1 MNRYERSTTSSTFTG
16 RSRVSNYRQVWLVF
30 APTCLS
36 ITLSTLSSCS
46 TTATLA
52 TVSLIAATIFP
63 GPGIAIT
70 IADRYRSG
78 SYVTITN
85 AISLFDSS
93 CTYYSSS
100 IQQTNQRNFVFP
112 PPKPTRIDQS
122 GIDRCNVMCNERRKR
137 ENSYMY
143 GKEKKRNCSFIS
155 T

>member
-1 MNRYERSTTSSTFTG
+1 MNRYERSTTSSTFAG

-36 ITLSTLSSCS
+36 ITLSALSSCS

-93 CTYYSSS
+93 CTYSCS
-100 IQQTNQRNFVFP
+100 IQHIQTNRRNFVFP
-112 PPKPTRIDQS
+112 PLKP
-122 GIDRCNVMCNERRKR
+122 DRLE
-137 ENSYMY
+137 
-143 GKEKKRNCSFIS
+143 
-155 T
+155 

>member
-1 MNRYERSTTSSTFTG
+1 MNRYGRSTTSSTCTG

-36 ITLSTLSSCS
+36 ITLPALSSCS

-85 AISLFDSS
+85 AISLFDSP
-93 CTYYSSS
+93 CTYSSS
-100 IQQTNQRNFVFP
+100 SPSPSIQTNREILFPLHRNQTDSNRSKCYRQVA
-112 PPKPTRIDQS
+112 
-122 GIDRCNVMCNERRKR
+122 
-137 ENSYMY
+137 
-143 GKEKKRNCSFIS
+143 
-155 T
+155 